1 MLSPTRVLVA
11 SLAVLLAGA
20 GPVAAQT
27 PWVVNADSL
36 RAEWTVATTRAG
48 RAQVVGYLY
57 NRNIMDAASV
67 WIRVDQLADGDRV
80 AETYRRRMVGD
91 VLARGRS
98 FFEVEVGSAEAR
110 YQVSVEAASWVK
122 ECR

>member
-1 MLSPTRVLVA
+1 MLTPTRVLVA
-11 SLAVLLAGA
+11 TLAVLLAGA
-20 GPVAAQT
+20 GPAVAQA
-27 PWVVNADSL
+27 PGVVNADSL
-36 RAEWTVATTRAG
+36 RAEWTVEPTRAG

-57 NRNIMDAASV
+57 NRNIMDAANV
-67 WIRVDQLADGDRV
+67 WIRVDQLTDGDRG
-80 AETYRRRMVGD
+80 AETYRRRVVGD

-98 FFEVEVGSAEAR
+98 FFEVEVASADAR